1 MKRSA
6 VGPYFGEASVHQKP
20 INESVFRWG
29 VGPSLTGD
37 SICDRDCDK
46 TDWKED
52 IRSHE
57 NLLEECLGKEN
68 RKVALSRKVFGLF
81 VPMVL

>member
-37 SICDRDCDK
+37 SNQDHGPIPD
-46 TDWKED
+46 
-52 IRSHE
+52 
-57 NLLEECLGKEN
+57 
-68 RKVALSRKVFGLF
+68 VLSDGE
-81 VPMVL
+81 